1 MLQPAVGE
9 DVVVGVGQ
17 PEAREEMT
25 VLRTSDRALLDLGVA
40 LVLVHQS
47 AYRRVW
53 WRRDVRL
60 EVWVWYWGEVG
71 TGDKIWVWSHQHG
84 GTVKPCYTPQKF
96 HPFAR
101 VS

>member
-1 MLQPAVGE
+1 M
-9 DVVVGVGQ
+9 GQ
-17 PEAREEMT
+17 PEAREERT
-25 VLRTSDRALLDLGVA
+25 VLRTFVRALLDLGVA

-47 AYRRVW
+47 TYQGVW

-71 TGDKIWVWSHQHG
+71 TGDRIWVWSHQHG
-84 GTVKPCYTPQKF
+84 EIVKPCYTPEEC
-96 HPFAR
+96 HPFAM